1 MFKKKEKVN
10 DGNKSSVVNFGAG
23 WFPIIYCMLMFWFYV
38 GMRNDGSNV
47 TVPAVAA
54 ALRVE
59 NSTLLTMNSIAGLVG
74 VVFFIILGQVNRKI
88 GARWLSGILC
98 IAAGLGYYGVGN
110 ATSVA
115 MYLVC
120 MCIVTGSIMSA
131 GYICGGALV
140 AQWFPKKKGIVMGY
154 TTMGHNLAS
163 ALYVPIATA
172 LIGTFYITG
181 GVLPIVIGVM
191 VLGVVGM
198 IFLRDTPQARGI
210 NPDNVSDEVFNTEY
224 DNADDD
230 EDGGWTVKKLLSKK
244 ELWLAAITTGLF
256 QICSVGVM
264 SQLVLRNEELG
275 FSANT
280 AIMIM
285 TILALVGVGGS
296 FLIGVLDDKL
306 GTKKTMIG
314 FGMWYACALILNF
327 TNFMPCV
334 MISLVMIAIG
344 IGGSANFTTSLPTA
358 IFGRQGFSK
367 VNSVIFPIQG
377 AVTAMQFL
385 INAIVQNATGGQI
398 RYAYLVFMAVAIAN
412 IILVTRI
419 DDHKYNRDYHVQK
432 GNVDRLAE
440 IEAEI
445 GGGEALQY
453 AKTTEADSADAAL
466 AADAGGNGVQ

>member
-1 MFKKKEKVN
+1 MSKKPKVD
-10 DGNKSSVVNFGAG
+10 DGNKSSVVNFGPG
-23 WFPIIYCMLMFWFYV
+23 WFPIIYCLLMFWFYV
-38 GMRNDGSNV
+38 GMCNDGSNV

-59 NSTLLTMNSIAGLVG
+59 NATLLTMNSIAGLVG
-74 VVFFIILGQVNRKI
+74 VVFFIILGQLNRKI

-98 IAAGLGYYGVGN
+98 ILAGLGYYGVGN
-110 ATSVA
+110 STSVG

-140 AQWFPKKKGIVMGY
+140 AQWFPKKKGVVMGY

-163 ALYVPIATA
+163 AMYCPILAA
-172 LIGTFYITG
+172 LIAAFYITG
-181 GVLPIVIGVM
+181 GVIPIVIGVII
-191 VLGVVGM
+191 LGIVGM
-198 IFLRDTPQARGI
+198 IFIRNTPQERHI
-210 NPDNVSDEVFNTEY
+210 NPDNVSDEVFKAEY
-224 DNADDD
+224 DMASDEDD
-230 EDGGWTVKKLLSKK
+230 DGGWTVKNLLSKR

-264 SQLVLRNEELG
+264 SQLVLRNQELG
-275 FSANT
+275 FSAKT
-280 AIMIM
+280 AMLIM
-285 TILALVGVGGS
+285 TILALVGVAGS
-296 FLIGVLDDKL
+296 FVIGVLDDRL

-314 FGMWYACALILNF
+314 FGIWYAIALVLNF
-327 TNFMPCV
+327 TNIMPCV
-334 MISLVMIAIG
+334 YISLFMIALG

-398 RYAYLVFMAVAIAN
+398 RYAYLVFMAVALVN
-412 IILVTRI
+412 VILVTRV
-419 DDHKYNRDYHVQK
+419 DDHKYNRDYHVQN
-432 GNVDRLAE
+432 GNTQRLAE
-440 IEAEI
+440 IEAEL
-445 GGGEALQY
+445 G
-453 AKTTEADSADAAL
+453 K
-466 AADAGGNGVQ
+466 